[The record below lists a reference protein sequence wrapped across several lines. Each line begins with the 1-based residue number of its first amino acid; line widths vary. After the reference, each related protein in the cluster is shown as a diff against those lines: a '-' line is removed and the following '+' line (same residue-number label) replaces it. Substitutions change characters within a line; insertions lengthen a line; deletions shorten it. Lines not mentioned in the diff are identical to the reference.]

1 MDRSQILGLLERKS
15 ALYVLL
21 DVKEHPGAS
30 KSDVQNRDKI
40 NKRTKFVRIEELVE
54 AGLIVENRDP
64 RQHATVKLYLSP
76 EGQEIADHILK
87 IVESAK
93 TLPSLKSEGK
103 SV

>member
-1 MDRSQILGLLERKS
+1 MDRNQILGLLERKS

-21 DVKEHPGAS
+21 EVKGHPGAS
-30 KSDVQNRDKI
+30 KSDITDKEKI
-40 NKRTKFVRIEELVE
+40 NRRTKFVRIQELVE

-64 RQHATVKLYLSP
+64 RQHAIVKLYLSP

-93 TLPSLKSEGK
+93 TLPDLKPSSEE
-103 SV
+103 

>member
-30 KSDVQNRDKI
+30 KSDVQNRENI
-40 NKRTKFVRIEELVE
+40 NKRTKFVRIDELVE
-54 AGLIVENRDP
+54 AGLLTENRDP

-87 IVESAK
+87 IVDSAK
-93 TLPSLKSEGK
+93 PLPELKTSTEE
-103 SV
+103 